1 MKNKAITGLAL
12 ATNDSL
18 KGLKKLLGSTALATT
33 LVATSIF
40 TGLTPSANAGDIAVA
55 NNAIVSADDSNGNG
69 SGTDTIAVGNNLVFA
84 QNATIATEAALIDV
98 AEVESGTGDSVITLT
113 GTGGLLADV
122 LTATHSLAMTVNTN
136 NTFKLNGNAITA
148 SDKTTIIDLVDDAT
162 MQITA
167 ASISSAAV
175 TADADG
181 DGTFTISAATT
192 QNITVGSASLD
203 IGVVNVNALTSFGAT
218 AIVHARDINITANT
232 DFTVDVF
239 ANTID
244 LTGTGNDTTTVTI
257 GDKLTKAN
265 GATSILTMNATGQKV
280 IVDGGDT
287 LAGDLRSAT
296 DGFGEIEVTGDAT
309 FTGNLGTS
317 TTVKVGTVDLDGDVS
332 IQKMV
337 FANAT
342 TVANTKTL
350 TVGGAVANL
359 VYTGTVNGD
368 AAGQG
373 TIVVNNS
380 TAQATAIN
388 FTGALGN
395 TAELAVVTL
404 TTDADFQSS
413 VKANEITV
421 AASKIGSFLGDVI
434 IGANDLTSTG
444 TSLFA
449 GTGTQTLTSGGA
461 AELLDGTG
469 TVSITNTSNG
479 GVVFDTLLISANTL
493 DLSIGAGARAVFTE
507 NAHTVEELAV
517 AALGV
522 LKLDETIVNG
532 DIVFTTTTAQDDDS
546 FVATSKIKL
555 PSNLVGGQS
564 ITLLKTV
571 KSAGGAADADTVTAV
586 DSALVDTFLVDY
598 VATATEDDVTVTAND
613 RSNSSVAS
621 QGKITINEAIA
632 LRQLR
637 ASMNAGSTLERATF
651 TNMMTEE
658 NGLSTVDASALA
670 KQAAPQLDT
679 ISGSTVATRAMT
691 GTVQGIVSNRMA
703 SLRSGDAFVTGVSA
717 GNGMSANSGFI
728 QAFGSESEQKNESS
742 LGVTTFGF
750 DSETS
755 GLAIGFDGM
764 TDDGS
769 TLGLSASYSTTDV
782 DGKGTGKSKNSI
794 DSYTVSVYADK
805 ATENGYIEGSLTYGI
820 NDNTASR
827 LVNVAGLDRAYSA
840 NYDSDQISLKVGG
853 GVPQE
858 VMDGA
863 FITPFMSA
871 TASTINTDAY
881 TEKSN
886 TANDALRLRV
896 AQDDINSLV
905 GSLGV
910 KAHMVTDNGTPM
922 ISLAVNNEFGDSE
935 INSQNTYQGGGT
947 KFKTTSEVE
956 ELSATLGLG
965 FSFGNDVTSLN
976 INYEANANEDDYVS
990 QYGSVKIVAKF

>member
-148 SDKTTIIDLVDDAT
+148 ADKTTIIDLVDDAT

-317 TTVKVGTVDLDGDVS
+317 TTVKVGTVDLNGDVS

-820 NDNTASR
+820 NDNTNSR
-827 LVNVAGLDRAYSA
+827 LVNVAGLNRTYAG
-840 NYDSDQISLKVGG
+840 NYDSEQISLKVGG
-853 GVPQE
+853 GVPNE
-858 VMDGA
+858 VSDGA
-863 FITPFMSA
+863 FITPFVNA
-871 TASTINTDAY
+871 TATTINTDAY

-886 TANDALRLRV
+886 VANDALRLKV
-896 AQDDINSLV
+896 AQDDINSFI
-905 GSLGV
+905 GTLGV

-922 ISLAVNNEFGDSE
+922 ISFAVNNEFGDSE
-935 INSQNTYQGGGT
+935 IASQNTYQGGGT
-947 KFKTTSEVE
+947 KFKTTTEIE

-965 FSFGNDVTSLN
+965 FSFGNNETSLN
-976 INYEANANEDDYVS
+976 LNYEANMNDDEYLN

>member
-136 NTFKLNGNAITA
+136 NTFKLNGHAITA
-148 SDKTTIIDLVDDAT
+148 ADKTTIIDLVDDAT

-317 TTVKVGTVDLDGDVS
+317 TTVKVGTVDLNGDVS

-794 DSYTVSVYADK
+794 DSYTVSVYGDK
-805 ATENGYIEGSLTYGI
+805 ATEFGYLEGSLTYGI

-827 LVNVAGLDRAYSA
+827 LVNSAGLSRSYTA
-840 NYDSDQISLKVGG
+840 NYDSNHISLKVGG

-858 VMDGA
+858 VMDSA
-863 FITPFMSA
+863 FVTPFMSA
-871 TASTINTDAY
+871 TATTINTDAY
-881 TEKSN
+881 TEKSSLADDN
-886 TANDALRLRV
+886 LRLRV

-947 KFKTTSEVE
+947 KFKTTTEVE

>member
-317 TTVKVGTVDLDGDVS
+317 TTVKVGTVDLNGDVS

-794 DSYTVSVYADK
+794 DSYTVSVYGDK
-805 ATENGYIEGSLTYGI
+805 ATEFGYLEGSLTYGI

-827 LVNVAGLDRAYSA
+827 LVNSAGLSRSYTA
-840 NYDSDQISLKVGG
+840 NYDSNHISLKVGG

-858 VMDGA
+858 VMDSA
-863 FITPFMSA
+863 FVTPFMSA
-871 TASTINTDAY
+871 TATTINTDAY
-881 TEKSN
+881 TEKSSLADDN
-886 TANDALRLRV
+886 LRLRV

-947 KFKTTSEVE
+947 KFKTTTEVE